1 MGKASN
7 WMVMGT
13 CGMAT
18 LAWLGVSAPDVYAA
32 GSISGTVTF
41 SGSPPANPKMPVAK
55 NADYCGKE
63 MEIPVLVV
71 NPKSKGVQWT
81 VVYLEQASG
90 GPMQEKYELEMGDP
104 KKKCDFVQHV
114 LAFGKNKNLSMKNTD
129 PVLHNPHTF
138 NDKHATQFNVA
149 LSEKGQ
155 VTEKKIR
162 AGGVIRLQCDSHV
175 HMNGWILSFEHG
187 YFAVTDENGNFKLDN
202 VPPGKY
208 KLVAW
213 HEAWKAKNRDEVER
227 SIKESDA
234 KVKSGHIK
242 AEDAQLER
250 PFYEEDKAVVL
261 TKEIE
266 VKDGEVKVAFELK

>member
-1 MGKASN
+1 MDKLSK

-18 LAWLGVSAPDVYAA
+18 LAWLGVSAPESHAA
-32 GSISGTVTF
+32 GSISGAVTF
-41 SGSPPANPKMPVAK
+41 SGAVPANPKMPVAK

-81 VVYLEQASG
+81 VVYLEKASG
-90 GPMQEKYELEMGDP
+90 GAMQEKYELEMGDP
-104 KKKCDFVQHV
+104 KMKCDFVQHV
-114 LAFGKNKNLSMKNTD
+114 SAIGKNKNLSMKNTD

-175 HMNGWILSFEHG
+175 HMNGWILSFDHG
-187 YFAVTDENGNFKLDN
+187 YFAVTDENGNFKIDG

-213 HEAWKAKNRDEVER
+213 HEAWTPKNWDEVER
-227 SIKESDA
+227 SIKDADA
-234 KVKSGHIK
+234 KVKAGQIK
-242 AEDAQLER
+242 LQDAQLER
-250 PFYEEDKAVVL
+250 PFYEDEKAVVL

>member
-1 MGKASN
+1 MNSVRQRLLIGA
-7 WMVMGT
+7 
-13 CGMAT
+13 CGMAVV
-18 LAWLGVSAPDVYAA
+18 AWLGISVSVAQAD
-32 GSISGTVTF
+32 GSISGSVTF
-41 SGSPPANPKMPVAK
+41 SGAPPANPKMPVAK
-55 NADYCGKE
+55 NAEYCGKE
-63 MEIPVLVV
+63 MELPVLVV

-90 GPMQEKYELEMGDP
+90 GPAKDKYELDMGDP
-104 KKKCDFVQHV
+104 GRKCDFVQHV
-114 LAFGKNKNLSMKNTD
+114 VGMVKNKNISMKNTD

-155 VTEKKIR
+155 IIERKVR

-175 HMNGWILSFEHG
+175 HMNGWILSLDHG
-187 YFAVTDENGNFKLDN
+187 YFAVTDADGNFKIDG

-213 HEAWKAKNRDEVER
+213 HESWKAKNMDEVER

-266 VKDGEVKVAFELK
+266 VKDGEVKVAFDLK

>member
-1 MGKASN
+1 MSN
-7 WMVMGT
+7 VSKWMMMGT

-18 LAWLGVSAPDVYAA
+18 LAWLGVSAPESHAA
-32 GSISGTVTF
+32 GSISGAVTF
-41 SGSPPANPKMPVAK
+41 SGAVPANPKMPVAK
-55 NADYCGKE
+55 NVDFCGKE

-81 VVYLEQASG
+81 VVYLEKVTG
-90 GPMQEKYELEMGDP
+90 GTLQEKYELDMGEP
-104 KKKCDFVQHV
+104 KMKCDFAQHV
-114 LAFGKNKNLSMKNTD
+114 LAIGKNKNLSMRNGD

-175 HMNGWILSFEHG
+175 HMNGWILSFDHG

-213 HEAWKAKNRDEVER
+213 HEAWTAKNMDEVHR
-227 SIKESDA
+227 SIKEADA
-234 KVKSGHIK
+234 KVKAGQIK
-242 AEDAQLER
+242 LEDAQLER
-250 PFYEEDKAVVL
+250 PFFEDEKAVVL

>member
-1 MGKASN
+1 MDKLSK

-18 LAWLGVSAPDVYAA
+18 LAWLGVSAPESHAA
-32 GSISGTVTF
+32 GSISGAVTF
-41 SGSPPANPKMPVAK
+41 SGAVPANPKMPVAK

-81 VVYLEQASG
+81 VVYLEKVTG
-90 GPMQEKYELEMGDP
+90 GTLQEKYELEMGEP
-104 KKKCDFVQHV
+104 KMKCDFVQHV
-114 LAFGKNKNLSMKNTD
+114 LAIGKNKNLSMKNTD

-175 HMNGWILSFEHG
+175 HMNGWILSFDHG
-187 YFAVTDENGNFKLDN
+187 YFAVTDENGNFKIDG

-213 HEAWKAKNRDEVER
+213 HEAWTPKNWDEVER
-227 SIKESDA
+227 SIKDADA
-234 KVKSGHIK
+234 KVKAGQIK
-242 AEDAQLER
+242 LQDAQLER
-250 PFYEEDKAVVL
+250 PFYEDEKAVVL

>member
-1 MGKASN
+1 MGKAN
-7 WMVMGT
+7 KWVVMGT

-18 LAWLGVSAPDVYAA
+18 LAWLGVSAPESHAA
-32 GSISGTVTF
+32 GSISGAVTF
-41 SGSPPANPKMPVAK
+41 SGAVPANPKMPVAK

-81 VVYLEQASG
+81 VVYLEGASG
-90 GPMQEKYELEMGDP
+90 GPAKDKYDLDMGDP
-104 KKKCDFVQHV
+104 GRKCDFVQHV
-114 LAFGKNKNLSMKNTD
+114 VAMVKNKGISMKNTD

-155 VTEKKIR
+155 IIERKVR

-175 HMNGWILSFEHG
+175 HMNGWVLSLDHG
-187 YFAVTDENGNFKLDN
+187 YFAVTDADGNFKIDG

-213 HEAWKAKNRDEVER
+213 HEAWKAKNMDEVER

-250 PFYEEDKAVVL
+250 PFFEEDKAVVL

-266 VKDGEVKVAFELK
+266 VKDGEVKVAFDLK

>member
-1 MGKASN
+1 MNKWILIGS
-7 WMVMGT
+7 
-13 CGMAT
+13 CGMAMA
-18 LAWLGVSAPDVYAA
+18 AWLGVSAPEAQA
-32 GSISGTVTF
+32 GGTISGSVTF
-41 SGSPPANPKMPVAK
+41 SGAPPANPKMPVAK

-71 NPKSKGVQWT
+71 NPKSKGVQFT

-90 GPMQEKYELEMGDP
+90 GPVKDKYELDMGDP
-104 KKKCDFVQHV
+104 GKKCDFVQHV
-114 LAFGKNKNLSMKNTD
+114 LGMVKNKNLSMKNTD

-155 VTEKKIR
+155 VIERKLR

-175 HMNGWILSFEHG
+175 HMNGWVLSLDHG
-187 YFAVTDENGNFKLDN
+187 YFAVTDENGAFKIGD
-202 VPPGKY
+202 VPAGKY

-213 HEAWKAKNRDEVER
+213 HESWKAKNWDEVVR
-227 SIKESDA
+227 SIKESEE
-234 KVKSGHIK
+234 KIK
-242 AEDAQLER
+242 TGMKPEDAQLER
-250 PFYEEDKAVVL
+250 PFYEDEKAVVL

-266 VKDGEVKVAFELK
+266 VKDGGDVKVTFELK

>member
-1 MGKASN
+1 MNNVRQRFLIGVWSIALAA
-7 WMVMGT
+7 WV
-13 CGMAT
+13 GMP
-18 LAWLGVSAPDVYAA
+18 VSTAQAD
-32 GSISGTVTF
+32 GSISGAVTF
-41 SGSPPANPKMPVAK
+41 SGNPPANPKMPVAK
-55 NADYCGKE
+55 NAEYCGKE
-63 MEIPVLVV
+63 MELPVLVV

-90 GPMQEKYELEMGDP
+90 GPAKDKYELDMGDP
-104 KKKCDFVQHV
+104 GKKCDFVQHV
-114 LAFGKNKNLSMKNTD
+114 VGMVKNKNLSMKNTD

-155 VTEKKIR
+155 VIERKLR

-175 HMNGWILSFEHG
+175 HMNGWVLSLDHG
-187 YFAVTDENGNFKLDN
+187 YFAVTDAEGNFKIDG

-213 HEAWKAKNRDEVER
+213 HEAWKAKNMDEVER
-227 SIKESDA
+227 SVKEADA
-234 KVKSGHIK
+234 KVKAGTIK
-242 AEDAQLER
+242 PEDAQLER
-250 PFYEEDKAVVL
+250 PFYEEEKAVVL

>member
-1 MGKASN
+1 MNKAILSG
-7 WMVMGT
+7 V
-13 CGMAT
+13 CGVAAM
-18 LAWLGVSAPDVYAA
+18 AWLGVSAPEAHAA

-41 SGSPPANPKMPVAK
+41 SGNAPANPKMRVAK
-55 NADYCGKE
+55 NAEYCGNE

-71 NPKSKGVQWT
+71 NPKNKGVHWT
-81 VVYLEQASG
+81 IVYLEQASG
-90 GPMQEKYELEMGDP
+90 GPVQEKYDLEMGDP

-114 LAFGKNKNLSMKNTD
+114 LAMAKNKNLSMKNTD

-162 AGGVIRLQCDSHV
+162 AGGVIQLQCDSHV
-175 HMNGWILSFEHG
+175 HMNGWVLSLDHG
-187 YFAVTDENGNFKLDN
+187 FFALTDENGNFKLDN

-213 HEAWKAKNRDEVER
+213 HEGWKAKNWDEVER

-234 KVKSGHIK
+234 KVKAGQIK
-242 AEDAQLER
+242 PEDAQLER
-250 PFYEEDKAVVL
+250 PFYEDHVVL

>member
-1 MGKASN
+1 MNK

-18 LAWLGVSAPDVYAA
+18 LAWLGVSAPDTYAA

-41 SGSPPANPKMPVAK
+41 SGAAPANPKMPVAK

-81 VVYLEQASG
+81 VVYLEQVSG
-90 GPMQEKYELEMGDP
+90 GALQEKYELGMGDP
-104 KKKCDFVQHV
+104 QKKCDFVQHV
-114 LAFGKNKNLSMKNTD
+114 LAIGKNKNLSMKNTD

-155 VTEKKIR
+155 VIEKRVR

-187 YFAVTDENGNFKLDN
+187 YFAVTDENGAFKIEG

-213 HEAWKAKNRDEVER
+213 HESWKAKNWDEVER
-227 SIKESDA
+227 SIKESGA
-234 KVKSGHIK
+234 KVKAGQVK

-250 PFYEEDKAVVL
+250 PFYEDDKAVVL